1 MGSFASKG
9 GFYLWAHW
17 RQGTLKPEDW
27 QVFLREGVLVAPSV
41 AFSEKRGSIRLN
53 CSRISPEEMPLF
65 VSEWYGLHDS
75 FLKIDKQK

>member
-9 GFYLWAHW
+9 GFIYGHIGVKGHLS
-17 RQGTLKPEDW
+17 QKDW
-27 QVFLREGVLVAPSV
+27 QSVLREGVLVAPSV

-65 VSEWYGLHDS
+65 VSEWYGLRQLS
-75 FLKIDKQK
+75 ENRQTK

>member
-9 GFYLWAHW
+9 GFIYGHI
-17 RQGTLKPEDW
+17 GVKGHKPEDW

-53 CSRISPEEMPLF
+53 CSRISPEEMPL
-65 VSEWYGLHDS
+65 L
-75 FLKIDKQK
+75 